1 MSKKQK
7 QMIIFALNVVLKN
20 YCSNNEEKQRYRDLI
35 KEISDEK

>member
-20 YCSNNEEKQRYRDLI
+20 YCSNNKDKQRYRDLI
-35 KEISDEK
+35 KEISDE